1 MTDFQSAFDTN
12 TGGINTALTTQLSSV
27 QQWANIPGSLVKA
40 SSSAAGY
47 LWGFN
52 SVNMIWVC
60 QQPCTGQWTQ
70 VDIAKLGSNPTAST
84 EKCYGDPVTTSPTNF
99 FYPTPFSQF
108 QAQALS
114 GASGNNLNP
123 NYVSSTLDGAK
134 ALAAKNPGARG
145 IFSFT
150 LTTGVQYFAVWDQD
164 PTLGNRS
171 NPTDNWSDPASRTG
185 TFYPLIK
192 CPTPPPT
199 PATILDITTDETN
212 VYVLYS
218 NPNIFVATK
227 SAANNGDWTT
237 VQVSVPNFTP
247 SNIFSTHTYIWLQSS
262 SNQKVKIPKPLNMS
276 NSMKVTDVSVKITS
290 ASANA
295 LYGVNPSGNAM
306 KSDETLQTGWSP
318 VDGLA
323 GTRVKSVIG
332 DLDQTGLFVI
342 DQASNVAECAGDCT
356 VKNLSPVN
364 TQGYLP
370 LYLTADPSSKQLWMT
385 SSSSGQVG
393 NIFNRLSNPDYG
405 SIFNTIN
412 PLDQKRDAIVK
423 DIGTNYQKQTEVMS
437 LNKQLSEFQTLFA
450 RLFGDATK
458 AAEDTNTQIAKVQS
472 DVESKTAQLK
482 HVSDAELTIRKLVI
496 TLAVA
501 TLVYA
506 IFSFLGWISHVI
518 VLVVLGVGIYLSLN
532 NDINFPTVWS

>member
-1 MTDFQSAFDTN
+1 
-12 TGGINTALTTQLSSV
+12 
-27 QQWANIPGSLVKA
+27 
-40 SSSAAGY
+40 
-47 LWGFN
+47 
-52 SVNMIWVC
+52 
-60 QQPCTGQWTQ
+60 
-70 VDIAKLGSNPTAST
+70 
-84 EKCYGDPVTTSPTNF
+84 
-99 FYPTPFSQF
+99 
-108 QAQALS
+108 
-114 GASGNNLNP
+114 
-123 NYVSSTLDGAK
+123 
-134 ALAAKNPGARG
+134 
-145 IFSFT
+145 
-150 LTTGVQYFAVWDQD
+150 
-164 PTLGNRS
+164 
-171 NPTDNWSDPASRTG
+171 
-185 TFYPLIK
+185 
-192 CPTPPPT
+192 
-199 PATILDITTDETN
+199 
-212 VYVLYS
+212 
-218 NPNIFVATK
+218 
-227 SAANNGDWTT
+227 
-237 VQVSVPNFTP
+237 
-247 SNIFSTHTYIWLQSS
+247 
-262 SNQKVKIPKPLNMS
+262 
-276 NSMKVTDVSVKITS
+276 MKVNDVSVKITS

-295 LYGVNPSGNAM
+295 LYGVNASGNAM

-318 VDGLA
+318 VGGLA
-323 GTRVKSVIG
+323 GTQVKSVIG
-332 DLDQTGLFVI
+332 DLDQSGLFVI
-342 DQASNVAECAGDCT
+342 DKNSNVAECAGDCT

-412 PLDQKRDAIVK
+412 PLDQKRDAVVK

-458 AAEDTNTQIAKVQS
+458 AAQDTDTQIAKVRS

-501 TLVYA
+501 ALVYA

-518 VLVVLGVGIYLSLN
+518 VLVVIGVGIYLSLN